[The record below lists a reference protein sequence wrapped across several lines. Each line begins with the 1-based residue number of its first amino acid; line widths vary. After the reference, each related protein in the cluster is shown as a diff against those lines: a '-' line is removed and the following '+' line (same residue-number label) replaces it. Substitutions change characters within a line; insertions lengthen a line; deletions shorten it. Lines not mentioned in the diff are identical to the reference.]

1 MKKSLKTLFLLLLAL
16 SILSACQQTP
26 DEPIVVGRDLEVL
39 IEKAAQND
47 GATGGSIRQRLGAP
61 ETYQA
66 DFTGAD
72 GLLRVAVD
80 AAVAI
85 PEAQTAPI
93 LRISSASVTQEQA
106 DAIIRNLTHAAL
118 YDPYEIASS
127 RDALMRRILEAK
139 ERLMTGPSGEDGDM
153 TYYDG
158 RGNAISWEDWM
169 QAHIDE
175 LTRAYEDA
183 EAKPDASP
191 ISGRFET
198 DGSGLYLIEGQ
209 GCSDEWGYES
219 VQIHHG
225 QGLGNSRALYA
236 QNDAGYDGFSMDY
249 ELPWNLGR
257 LSGDIDASAIPD
269 ILISVEE
276 AKHLCDGFA
285 AKMGLDS
292 MQCDSA
298 LKKYGGRNL
307 NANIPPR
314 CCWVLQYTRAIDGI
328 PITYTSA
335 AGNAIFEGDVCEP
348 WKYETL
354 TFYVND
360 RGIVGMCWDSP
371 YALGETLVQD
381 ARLLAFDEAMAVF
394 EKMYS
399 VKNAGIQADVK
410 IAIIRFGY
418 ARITEQNRGGS
429 ALLVPAWDFFGI
441 VIGGNG
447 AASDDPEQ
455 SLLTVNAV
463 DGSIVERERGY

>member
-93 LRISSASVTQEQA
+93 LRISPASVTQEQA

-139 ERLMTGPSGEDGDM
+139 ERLMTGPSGDDRDM

-198 DGSGLYLIEGQ
+198 EGSNFYLIKGQ
-209 GCSDEWGYES
+209 GCSDEWGYGIPLMRLVRRS
-219 VQIHHG
+219 C
-225 QGLGNSRALYA
+225 RTR
-236 QNDAGYDGFSMDY
+236 GFS
-249 ELPWNLGR
+249 
-257 LSGDIDASAIPD
+257 LS
-269 ILISVEE
+269 
-276 AKHLCDGFA
+276 
-285 AKMGLDS
+285 
-292 MQCDSA
+292 
-298 LKKYGGRNL
+298 
-307 NANIPPR
+307 
-314 CCWVLQYTRAIDGI
+314 TRRW
-328 PITYTSA
+328 PCSRKCT
-335 AGNAIFEGDVCEP
+335 P
-348 WKYETL
+348 
-354 TFYVND
+354 
-360 RGIVGMCWDSP
+360 
-371 YALGETLVQD
+371 
-381 ARLLAFDEAMAVF
+381 
-394 EKMYS
+394 
-399 VKNAGIQADVK
+399 
-410 IAIIRFGY
+410 
-418 ARITEQNRGGS
+418 
-429 ALLVPAWDFFGI
+429 
-441 VIGGNG
+441 
-447 AASDDPEQ
+447 
-455 SLLTVNAV
+455 
-463 DGSIVERERGY
+463 